1 MKKKKVPVR
10 SSQIF
15 DKEKLLLGNGTSS
28 MAPVRKKRR
37 RRRRMKIAG
46 MSELQAQQLELASK
60 TQPWW
65 KKGGETKMSDS

>member
-1 MKKKKVPVR
+1 MGMLHFHIKLGDIIVGYIVR
-10 SSQIF
+10 Y
-15 DKEKLLLGNGTSS
+15 
-28 MAPVRKKRR
+28 VRRMCK